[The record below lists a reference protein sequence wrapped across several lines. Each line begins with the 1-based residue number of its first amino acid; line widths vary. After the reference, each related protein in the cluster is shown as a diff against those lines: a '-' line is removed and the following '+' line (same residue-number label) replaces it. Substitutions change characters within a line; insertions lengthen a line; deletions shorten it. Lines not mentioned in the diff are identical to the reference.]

1 MVTIT
6 SPEQELYDYFYAFSQ
21 DCGFK
26 TYDHL
31 PMETENAPYP
41 FVIIGDMQTVP
52 SATKT
57 SLNGNVLLTI
67 DIWGDKK
74 QRFAVSNMAE
84 RFFYTS
90 IGQLLTDNY
99 RFFGRVEDQSK
110 EFTQDQSV
118 PNTVLNRAT
127 LTLNLNIL

>member
-31 PMETENAPYP
+31 PIETENAPYP

-52 SATKT
+52 SVTKT
-57 SLNGNVLLTI
+57 SLNGNILLTI

-74 QRFAVSNMAE
+74 QRFAVSNMSE
-84 RFFYTS
+84 RFFYAS
-90 IGQLLTDNY
+90 IGQLLTDDY
-99 RFFGRVEDQSK
+99 RFYGRVEDQSK